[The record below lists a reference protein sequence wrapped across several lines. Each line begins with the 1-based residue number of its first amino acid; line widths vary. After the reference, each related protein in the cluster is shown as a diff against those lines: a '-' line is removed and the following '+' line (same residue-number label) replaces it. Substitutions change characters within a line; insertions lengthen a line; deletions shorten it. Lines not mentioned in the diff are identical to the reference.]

1 MLGLKTLDIIK
12 YTMDLAHL
20 NYDWYDSEDYS
31 DPEVYRMLR
40 EGETTDVFQMA
51 KYSPTK
57 MISDFNVT
65 NIEGLCAVNAG
76 NRPGPLEKDKNT
88 GKSMVDLYI
97 DHVKTNTPEDWG
109 NSDVNEIL
117 KQTYGCIWYQENCIM
132 LGRVMAGYSMG
143 GADSRIRKVLG
154 KFLPVA
160 IEI

>member
-1 MLGLKTLDIIK
+1 
-12 YTMDLAHL
+12 MDLAHL

-109 NSDVNEIL
+109 NGDVNEIL
-117 KQTYGCIWYQENCIM
+117 KQTYGCIW
-132 LGRVMAGYSMG
+132 
-143 GADSRIRKVLG
+143 
-154 KFLPVA
+154 
-160 IEI
+160 